1 MIIRPSCAERYPF
14 LICALS
20 TRQGGV
26 SGGSFGMNLS
36 YSVGD
41 DPKAVTENRQL
52 FFGSL
57 GIPLDGL
64 ALQRQVHGDT
74 IRRVDGPGTWD
85 DTDGLCTAAAG
96 IFLCVTIADCVPV
109 FLVDPGI
116 RAVGVVHAGWRGS
129 AAGIAAKGVRFMAET
144 LGADPSRMVAHI
156 GHSAGACCY
165 SVGPDVASRFPASCV
180 LREDGG
186 CRVDLKQV
194 NRGQLMNA
202 GLREDAIT
210 VDPACTIC
218 GADLYHS
225 HRREG
230 VRSGRMMG
238 VIGIHPPG

>member
-1 MIIRPSCAERYPF
+1 MIIRPSFAEQYPF

-26 SGGSFGMNLS
+26 NSGSFGMNLS

-41 DPKAVTENRQL
+41 DPNAVTENRRA

-57 GIPLDGL
+57 GIPLDDL
-64 ALQRQVHGDT
+64 VLQRQVHGDT
-74 IRRVDGPGTWD
+74 IRHVGGPGTWD
-85 DTDGLCTAAAG
+85 DTDGLCTTAAG
-96 IFLCVTIADCVPV
+96 IFLCVTVADCVPV

-129 AAGIAAKGVRFMAET
+129 AAGIAAKGVRFMAEK
-144 LGADPSRMVAHI
+144 LGAVPARMEAYI
-156 GHSAGACCY
+156 GQSAGVCCY
-165 SVGPDVASRFPASCV
+165 TVGSDVASRFPASYV
-180 LREDGG
+180 VDDSGGLRI
-186 CRVDLKQV
+186 DLKQV
-194 NRGQLMNA
+194 NRGQLLNA
-202 GLREDAIT
+202 GLRDDAIA

-218 GADLYHS
+218 GVDLYHS

-238 VIGIHPPG
+238 VIGIRRPG